1 MSRPP
6 FTVRTATRQELD
18 IIVGWAAD
26 EGWNPGRRDADCFHA
41 ADPEGF
47 LVGLLDGEP
56 ITAISAV
63 SYGASF
69 GFLGFYLCRPERR
82 GQGYGIRTWE
92 AGMARLEKVKTIGLD
107 GVVAQQDNYAKS
119 GFVLEHRNI
128 RYGGSP
134 GASSTD
140 PEVRALTAEDQRHVD
155 AMDLACF
162 GFARPAFLD
171 AWLGAE
177 GHRAIGCFKGARLDG
192 YAVARPCL
200 QGTKIGPLFAVS
212 SEVAERL
219 FDAAASGAPG
229 PVFLDTPEPN
239 EAAVALAEK
248 KGLTP
253 SFETARMY
261 LGPKPLLPLGEVFGI
276 TTFELG

>member
-1 MSRPP
+1 MAD
-6 FTVRTATRQELD
+6 FIVRTASRQEID
-18 IIVGWAAD
+18 VIVGWAAN
-26 EGWNPGRRDADCFHA
+26 EGWNPGLRDAGCFHA

-47 LVGLLDGEP
+47 LIGLLDGEP
-56 ITAISAV
+56 VTAISAV

-69 GFLGFYLCRPERR
+69 GFLGFYLCKPERR

-92 AGMARLEKVKTIGLD
+92 AGMARLDKVKTIGLD

-128 RYGGSP
+128 RYGGAP
-134 GASSTD
+134 ATAAAD
-140 PEVRALTAEDQRHVD
+140 PDVRTLTAEDQRHVD

-219 FDAAASGAPG
+219 FDAAAAGAPG

-276 TTFELG
+276 TSFELG